1 MSQHDP
7 NAPVTPPGGAAAV
20 PVETVRPDP
29 RAAAQEAGGATWRI
43 IQELVKDPF
52 AALKDAAASGAQTR
66 LGVAVVFALAFIIA
80 SAVAVG
86 GLLSLLGGAA
96 LARAI
101 GFSAEM
107 AIKSA
112 LIGAVSIVGLA
123 GGLFAA
129 RALFK
134 GRSEPITDLLAAG
147 IALFP
152 FAIVLILA
160 RFIDFGRFGLVLVV
174 IAGSWATIMLF
185 DYLHSVSGVQKRESL
200 WGVPIAW
207 IGYGAGAWLA
217 TQILF

>member
-1 MSQHDP
+1 MSQPDP
-7 NAPVTPPGGAAAV
+7 NAPVTAV
-20 PVETVRPDP
+20 PVEAARPDP
-29 RAAAQEAGGATWRI
+29 RAAAQEAGGAAWQI
-43 IQELVKDPF
+43 IQELVRDPF
-52 AALKDAAASGAQTR
+52 AALKDAAAASAQTR
-66 LGVAVVFALAFIIA
+66 LGVAVVFALVFVVA

-86 GLLSLLGGAA
+86 GLISLFGGAA

-101 GFSAEM
+101 GFNAGI

-112 LIGAVSIVGLA
+112 VVGAVSLAGLA

-147 IALFP
+147 IAMLP

-174 IAGSWATIMLF
+174 IAGSWATILLF

-207 IGYGAGAWLA
+207 IGYGVAAWLA
-217 TQILF
+217 GEIVF